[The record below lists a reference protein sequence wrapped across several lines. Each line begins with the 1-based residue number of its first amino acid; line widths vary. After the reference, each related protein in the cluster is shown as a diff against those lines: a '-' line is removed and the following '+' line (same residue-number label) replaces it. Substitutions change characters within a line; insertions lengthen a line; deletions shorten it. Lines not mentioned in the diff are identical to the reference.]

1 MPSPFPG
8 MDPYIEQSRIWVD
21 FHARLAD
28 EISAN
33 LNAQIRPAYFA
44 RLTPYITYEVVEIS
58 RSRLP
63 GVRPDVGVMLRE
75 PALLYAGAAAVLDAP
90 VESIVKMEAPL
101 ELLSVEI
108 YHAADE
114 YLVTALEILSPVNK
128 QRGHAAYRDYRRK
141 RQELLRSDAHF
152 IEIDFLRAGERSP
165 LERPVPAAPYYV
177 SLSRVGQRP
186 FISVWPI
193 PLSGRLPSIPVPL
206 AGSDPDA
213 LLNLSQIVASVYE
226 RGGYDAQI
234 DYRQPVPPPALT
246 EEEAA
251 WVDELLN
258 SNARE
263 VRRKETKFL

>member
-8 MDPYIEQSRIWVD
+8 MDPYIEQSRLWVD

-33 LNAQIRPAYFA
+33 LNRQIRPGYFA

-58 RSRLP
+58 RSRLQ
-63 GVRPDVGVMLRE
+63 GVRPDVGVVRE
-75 PALLYAGAAAVLDAP
+75 PALPYVGAATVLDAP

-108 YHAADE
+108 HHATEE
-114 YLVTALEILSPVNK
+114 YLVTAIEILSPVNK
-128 QRGHAAYRDYRRK
+128 QPGHQAYRDYRRK

-152 IEIDFLRAGERSP
+152 IELDFLRAGARSP
-165 LERPVPAAPYYV
+165 LERLVPVAPYYV

-193 PLSGRLPSIPVPL
+193 SLRSRLPTIPVPL
-206 AGSDPDA
+206 AGADPDA
-213 LLNLSQIVASVYE
+213 ILNLSEIVASVYE

-246 EEEAA
+246 DEEAV
-251 WVDELLN
+251 WVGTLLN
-258 SNARE
+258 RQNH
-263 VRRKETKFL
+263 

>member
-58 RSRLP
+58 RSRLQ
-63 GVRPDVGVMLRE
+63 GIRPDVGVLQRQ
-75 PALLYAGAAAVLDAP
+75 PALPFAGATLVLDAP
-90 VESIVKMEAPL
+90 VESVVSMEAPL
-101 ELLSVEI
+101 EILSVEI
-108 YHAADE
+108 YWASE
-114 YLVTALEILSPVNK
+114 ESLVTAIEILSPVNK
-128 QRGHAAYRDYRRK
+128 QWGHEAYRDYRRK
-141 RQELLRSDAHF
+141 RRELLRSDVHF
-152 IEIDFLRAGERSP
+152 IEIDLLRAGERSP
-165 LERPVPAAPYYV
+165 LDRPVPAAPYYA

-193 PLSGRLPSIPVPL
+193 SLSSRLPTIPVPL
-206 AGSDPDA
+206 AAGDPDA
-213 LLNLSQIVASVYE
+213 VLVLSQIVASVYE

-234 DYRQPVPPPALT
+234 DYRQPVPPPALSD
-246 EEEAA
+246 EEAA
-251 WVDELLN
+251 WVDSLLN
-258 SNARE
+258 RQNH
-263 VRRKETKFL
+263 

>member
-21 FHARLAD
+21 FHSDLAS
-28 EISAN
+28 EIRAE

-44 RLTPYITYEVVEIS
+44 RLTPYITYEVVEIA
-58 RSRLP
+58 RSRLQ
-63 GVRPDVGVMLRE
+63 GIRPDVGVMLRE
-75 PALLYAGAAAVLDAP
+75 LALPYAGAAAVLDAP

-114 YLVTALEILSPVNK
+114 YLVTAIEILSPVNK
-128 QRGHAAYRDYRRK
+128 QPRHAAYRDYRRK

-152 IEIDFLRAGERSP
+152 IELDFLRAGERSP

-177 SLSRVGQRP
+177 FLSRVGQRP

-193 PLSGRLPSIPVPL
+193 PLSGRLPTIPVPL
-206 AGSDPDA
+206 AGADPDA
-213 LLNLSQIVASVYE
+213 LLNLGQIVASVYE

-234 DYRQPVPPPALT
+234 DYRQPVPSLALSDG
-246 EEEAA
+246 EAA
-251 WVDELLN
+251 WVDQLLN
-258 SNARE
+258 RQNH
-263 VRRKETKFL
+263 

>member
-33 LNAQIRPAYFA
+33 LNRQIRPAYFA

-58 RSRLP
+58 RSRLQ
-63 GVRPDVGVMLRE
+63 GIRPDVGVMLRE
-75 PALLYAGAAAVLDAP
+75 PALPYAGAAAVLDAP

-114 YLVTALEILSPVNK
+114 YLVTAIEILSPVNK
-128 QRGHAAYRDYRRK
+128 QPRHAAYRDYRRK
-141 RQELLRSDAHF
+141 RQELLRSDVHF
-152 IEIDFLRAGERSP
+152 IELDFLRAGERSP
-165 LERPVPAAPYYV
+165 LERPVPAAAYYA
-177 SLSRVGQRP
+177 SLSRVGQHP

-193 PLSGRLPSIPVPL
+193 PLSGRLPTIPVPL

-213 LLNLSQIVASVYE
+213 LLNLGQIVASVYE

-258 SNARE
+258 RQNH
-263 VRRKETKFL
+263 